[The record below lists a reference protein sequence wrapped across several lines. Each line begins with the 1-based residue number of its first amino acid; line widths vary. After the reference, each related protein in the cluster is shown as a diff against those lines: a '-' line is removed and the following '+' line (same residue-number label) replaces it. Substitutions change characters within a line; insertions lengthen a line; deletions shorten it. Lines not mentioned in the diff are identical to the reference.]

1 GADWVLVLDADE
13 FVVVA
18 DDGPLIPAD
27 ADPER
32 PLALPWRTYVP
43 DAGDDATEINPVRR
57 LRRRLVKEP
66 TQWRKLMV
74 PRLLALRADGWLT
87 AGAHQFLLGDRPCRP
102 ALAKHAHLAHF
113 PVR

>member
-1 GADWVLVLDADE
+1 
-13 FVVVA
+13 
-18 DDGPLIPAD
+18 
-27 ADPER
+27 
-32 PLALPWRTYVP
+32 
-43 DAGDDATEINPVRR
+43 NPVRR

-113 PVR
+113 PVRSAGQYQAKVALNYLQYQAMADRPSDYGWHYRKPFALL